1 MPRLSKNRWNAVSPY
16 LDRALEM
23 APGERTTWMAT
34 LRAQDPMLASDLE
47 ALLEEGA
54 AASREGFLER
64 GAPTLTPPAP
74 ASLAGQAI
82 GAYTLVSP
90 IGQGGMGTV
99 WRAQRSDGRF
109 KGLAAV
115 KLLNA
120 ELVGR
125 SGEERFRR
133 EAAIL
138 ARLTHPHIA
147 RLTDAGVSPLGQP
160 YLLLEHV
167 EGAPIDRHCDDRRL
181 TIAARVRLFL
191 DVLAAVAHAHANL
204 IVHRDIKPSNVFIST
219 DGQVKLLDFGIA
231 KLLEGEAESG
241 GASALTREGGIALT
255 PEYAAPEQ
263 LTGGAITTATDVYA
277 LGVLLYVLLTGQHPS
292 PGAGWSPADLV
303 RAIVEAE
310 PLRLS
315 TAVAQ
320 AATAAGETLA
330 DNAARRGTTP
340 EKLQRILRG
349 DLDTIVAKALKKN
362 PEERYTSVSA
372 LGDDLRRDLDH
383 RPISARPDTL
393 AYRTARFVR
402 RHRLPVGLASLVL
415 VALLAGL
422 GGTTWQ
428 ARAAARER
436 DLALAQLERAES
448 INEFTAFLLGQ
459 AVPGGKPV
467 PVAELLKRAES
478 FVDKRFA
485 HDEAL
490 AVDLLVTIGGIYAI
504 REESDNAR
512 RTMKRAYDASQ
523 RLTDPAVRAKALCG
537 WARAVVSDG
546 DFVAARGLIAEGLA
560 ITPAEARFDGVA
572 ASCLVSKGS
581 IAMDEG
587 AAAVALDAG
596 EKALARLRHRPGA
609 FPETRA
615 NALHVLAIA
624 HRMRGD
630 TSDAD
635 RLFAQALEQLRRIGR
650 EDTTDAAVL
659 LHNWAINVGITSP
672 LEALNLTRRVVDI
685 FGGGSADSVP
695 TPARHNYGV
704 ALNRLA
710 RYAEARAVHEATR
723 SLARRH
729 QNVQAVGLSSQQI
742 ACACR
747 GLGDLV
753 CARAALAEADGA
765 LRSSYPAGHRFFAD
779 LSREQGL
786 LAAAQGNTADARR
799 LLSEAVAIHEKVP
812 EKHISHVETLFEL
825 ARLEV
830 RLGLAGEAEKHA
842 QTALELAERLRGET
856 PRSAWVGLSQLALGG
871 VHRAQGDV
879 AAARR
884 LFADALGHMTPT
896 LGEAHPAV
904 REARAG
910 LDAPG

>member
-523 RLTDPAVRAKALCG
+523 RLTDPAV
-537 WARAVVSDG
+537 
-546 DFVAARGLIAEGLA
+546 
-560 ITPAEARFDGVA
+560 
-572 ASCLVSKGS
+572 
-581 IAMDEG
+581 
-587 AAAVALDAG
+587 ALDAG
-596 EKALARLRHRPGA
+596 EKALARLSHRPGA